1 MRIALMAAAVA
12 LSAARGDSRPALVN
26 KGTGPSGVLNPLDEW
41 HSVPLGGGMG
51 LLHAGRDRRRRE
63 LASLEQQTPL
73 LVAAE
78 SKGGNAMQ
86 QRQAIMATIW
96 SFVATAAFAFGFVL
110 PYKGKKATLD
120 FITGFLVEKSLSVDN
135 LFVFL
140 MLFEYFRVPD
150 EYTERVLRWGIMS
163 ALVLRGVMIAIGV
176 AAVQRF
182 RPVLLGFALILIV
195 SAYKMLQPE
204 GDEESLQDNAVM
216 KIARWCVKA
225 TDEYDGDK
233 FFTKIDGVR
242 RATPMFVVLICIELS
257 DVLFAVD
264 SIPAVVGITQDAFI
278 VYSSNIFALMAL
290 RSLYLI
296 LSKSVQQLIYLRHA
310 VATILGFVG
319 LKSARAA
326 RPILARRAGYPTHP
340 APAASD
346 AHLDSRASGLRGSG
360 TRVLPRTR
368 LLRGVAWCDHCAARC
383 GYDRLAAQK
392 SASGDEWRQGAAQG
406 LSGCYQV
413 GQRGLIAATTRLH
426 GAAGGWGWCIRRRAR
441 PARTMYW
448 RVRARMR
455 ARLQSCTAAREA
467 RAQHGAAS
475 WWLIWWAGEA
485 GVYTG
490 TRNVSRCVG
499 AM

>member
-1 MRIALMAAAVA
+1 MAAAVA
-12 LSAARGDSRPALVN
+12 LSAARGDSRPALVK

-319 LKSARAA
+319 LKMVLEFFHVHVSSV
-326 RPILARRAGYPTHP
+326 
-340 APAASD
+340 AS
-346 AHLDSRASGLRGSG
+346 L
-360 TRVLPRTR
+360 
-368 LLRGVAWCDHCAARC
+368 GVIIAL
-383 GYDRLAAQK
+383 LAAGTI
-392 SASGDEWRQGAAQG
+392 ASLHKNRQ
-406 LSGCYQV
+406 
-413 GQRGLIAATTRLH
+413 AAT
-426 GAAGGWGWCIRRRAR
+426 
-441 PARTMYW
+441 
-448 RVRARMR
+448 
-455 ARLQSCTAAREA
+455 S
-467 RAQHGAAS
+467 
-475 WWLIWWAGEA
+475 
-485 GVYTG
+485 GVKVLLKDSQDATKSV
-490 TRNVSRCVG
+490 NAV
-499 AM
+499 